1 MIMVYLKL
9 ICNLYTQEIKMF
21 LVSLTLFRE
30 TYITLLSTNHSY
42 NASNIDNLA
51 FLRQQLRK

>member
-1 MIMVYLKL
+1 MIMVYLNL

-21 LVSLTLFRE
+21 LVSLILFQV

-42 NASNIDNLA
+42 NTSNMENLA